1 MPDQDF
7 KYDVFLS
14 HAREDTAWCEK
25 LAERLRNEG
34 VHVWFDEWE
43 LKPGDHLLARLNEG
57 LRQSRKMVAVWSAS
71 YFRDDKFWTLAEAF
85 SQQHSDM
92 LASERPLIPVLIED
106 CKIPPT
112 FRNILSIDFR
122 HPDDFDLHFRQLLKQ
137 LIAENPQDR
146 LSGTAKV
153 RKESGIFSR
162 DPARPGGSKPSS
174 RADVSKEGN
183 RLQEGTRRE
192 QPTPGEGGQISPPT
206 GRTQWLSWGGVGFSV
221 MMLVIG
227 VLWYFSP
234 YKKSTLVPAGTFWM
248 GCDVQTDSQCED
260 DEKPGVE
267 VYVAAF
273 SIDRYEVT
281 VTEYRRCVEA
291 GGCSTDGLTEYKGC
305 NWGKTGRDNHPINC
319 VNWHQAEAYCQWAS
333 KRLPTEAEWEKAARG
348 EDKRKYSWGNIWDVK
363 KANTSEIRIGETVP
377 VNSYSSGASPYGVYN
392 MIGNIAEWSQ
402 DWYDEGAYA
411 RRVTNRDPR
420 GPDSGYDKV
429 LRGGSWQSSIQPRT
443 SDRDKANPAY
453 RHASVG
459 FRCGLVEEEVR
470 AP

>member
-14 HAREDTAWCEK
+14 HASEDAAWCEN

-34 VHVWFDEWE
+34 VHVWFDKWE

-71 YFRDDKFWTLAEAF
+71 YFRDDRFWTLAEAF
-85 SQQHSDM
+85 SQQYSDM
-92 LASERPLIPVLIED
+92 LASERPLIPVLVED

-112 FRNILSIDFR
+112 LRNILFIDFR
-122 HPDDFDLHFRQLLKQ
+122 HPDDFDLHFHQLMKQ
-137 LIAENPQDR
+137 LIAENPQE
-146 LSGTAKV
+146 T
-153 RKESGIFSR
+153 
-162 DPARPGGSKPSS
+162 
-174 RADVSKEGN
+174 
-183 RLQEGTRRE
+183 QQE
-192 QPTPGEGGQISPPT
+192 QPTPGEGRQIYPST
-206 GRTQWLSWGGVGFSV
+206 GGTRWLSWGVVGFSV
-221 MMLVIG
+221 IMLGIG
-227 VLWYFSP
+227 VLWYFLP
-234 YKKSTLVPAGTFWM
+234 YKKSILVPVPAGTFWM

-267 VYVAAF
+267 VGVAAF

-281 VTEYRRCVEA
+281 VTEYRRCVQA
-291 GGCSTDGLTEYKGC
+291 GRCSTDGFTEYKGC

-319 VNWHQAEAYCQWAS
+319 VNWYQAEAYCHWAN

-348 EDKRKYSWGNIWDVK
+348 KDKRKYPWGNIWDAK
-363 KANTSEIRIGETVP
+363 QANTSEIKIGETAP

-392 MIGNIAEWSQ
+392 MIGNVAEWVQ
-402 DWYDEGAYA
+402 DWYDKGSYA
-411 RRVTNRDPR
+411 HRVTNQDPR
-420 GPDSGYDKV
+420 GPNSGYDKV
-429 LRGGSWQSSIQPRT
+429 LRGGSWQSSIQLRT

-453 RHASVG
+453 RHASIG
-459 FRCGLVEEEVR
+459 FRCALEEEVR